1 MDNESLKIASE
12 IIADALFNT
21 NEINDRDKVEL
32 ALNINLFLKENEYRE
47 NVKVLSRRNNKWKNK

>member
-1 MDNESLKIASE
+1 MDDESLKIASE

-21 NEINDRDKVEL
+21 NKINNMDKVEL
-32 ALNINLFLKENEYRE
+32 ALNIKLFLKENEYRE

>member
-21 NEINDRDKVEL
+21 NEINDIDKVEL